1 MFTQTGDYSYF
12 DNDLSPFSDS
22 FVPRPSVAEQAHDI
36 NLLSTETMC
45 VCRAGTLEL
54 VIDTITEHIQGWAN
68 EMVEEVAEAEVARL

>member
-1 MFTQTGDYSYF
+1 MTHLDQ
-12 DNDLSPFSDS
+12 
-22 FVPRPSVAEQAHDI
+22 VICAETICGRA
-36 NLLSTETMC
+36 STDH

>member
-1 MFTQTGDYSYF
+1 MFTQTGD
-12 DNDLSPFSDS
+12 SPLIKS
-22 FVPRPSVAEQAHDI
+22 FVPRPSVAEHQLTDH
-36 NLLSTETMC
+36 

>member
-1 MFTQTGDYSYF
+1 MIK
-12 DNDLSPFSDS
+12 S
-22 FVPRPSVAEQAHDI
+22 FVPRPSVAEHQLTDH
-36 NLLSTETMC
+36 

>member
-1 MFTQTGDYSYF
+1 M
-12 DNDLSPFSDS
+12 
-22 FVPRPSVAEQAHDI
+22 AEQAHDI

-68 EMVEEVAEAEVARL
+68 ETVEEVAEAEVARL